1 MDNETVLMKLR
12 KRKVF
17 TIDQLISFLNGSMR
31 TARRRILQWKVFTS
45 INQNGRYYTLPDI
58 PQFNS
63 NGLWRYRNVLFS
75 QHGNLKQTTIHLIR
89 QSPHGLTAQELME
102 LLDHPTPTFL
112 TPLRES
118 SDLRREKHH
127 GRYIYFAGDAKI
139 YAQQKRRWEALEEEI
154 NAQLSDEESVQVLV
168 YFIKHPQLT
177 PEELARRLS
186 CKGRSLKAVG
196 IRRLLETHDLQKKT
210 PGIKP

>member
-1 MDNETVLMKLR
+1 MDNETILMKLR

-31 TARRRILQWKVFTS
+31 TARRRIQQWKVYTS

-75 QHGNLKQTTIHLIR
+75 QHGNLKQTTVHLIR

-102 LLDHPTPTFL
+102 FLDHPTPTFL

-154 NAQLSDEESVQVLV
+154 NAQLSDEEAVQVLV